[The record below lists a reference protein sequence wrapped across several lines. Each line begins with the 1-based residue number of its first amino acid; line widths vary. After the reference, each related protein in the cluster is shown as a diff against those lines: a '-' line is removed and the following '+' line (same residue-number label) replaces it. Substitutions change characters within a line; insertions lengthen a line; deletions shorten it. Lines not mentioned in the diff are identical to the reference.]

1 MLYVLKVVGAV
12 LQSLGGGILTPGV
25 GASNTPSAAV
35 MDLFF
40 ISNIFR
46 ILGYLKGLTG
56 MDFPINR
63 IRCPQVVKQKAPVM

>member
-35 MDLFF
+35 MDLFLYLTYF
-40 ISNIFR
+40 KFWVIS
-46 ILGYLKGLTG
+46 K
-56 MDFPINR
+56 
-63 IRCPQVVKQKAPVM
+63 V